1 MSHFD
6 DVAEEEMRWETEQEQ
21 QNIAG
26 CKRNISCSGEGSSAA
41 STMASKKQTQLDP
54 INLYFTKES
63 NEAMQQ
69 RNGKEAKVIDEA
81 KKKLRENA
89 VQKICRWMYD
99 AGLPFNAVNYKS
111 LGPAIE
117 AIGQYGPGM
126 KPPSF
131 YEVRVKYLKKAL
143 EHTNNILKAWEEDQA
158 KYGCSLMADGW
169 TDRKHRSLINFLVN
183 SPKGTKFVGSVDASS
198 YSHTAHCIDLMFEDF
213 FKVSNMKKTYEQAV
227 MINGYIYN
235 RSPLLDM
242 LRDFIAKRDMV
253 AGPLVKVLRLVDGE
267 KKPPMGYIYEA
278 MDRAKEAIAA
288 SFSKKNIDIIDA
300 RWDIQLHR
308 PLYAAGYY
316 LNPEFYYSNPSVEQD
331 KEVMGGLF
339 KCIERLIPDGDMQ
352 DKLIEELAFYKKAE
366 GFFGIPMAIR
376 QRSTRAPVHLVVKEI
391 GVFLKTALRRRYDA
405 RDTIDPIALD
415 DIDESNEWLFGRL
428 NLSEEDGDEENARV
442 FENDDLTWGD
452 VARASGVDEDAY
464 TFCPCHSK
472 VVKNTTSKASSS
484 KATKKASTSSKST
497 TKRHLIDEDE
507 EEEEM
512 NFDDTDEEDLD
523 CYKSNSDRENKT
535 NVDDEEEEIGE
546 DLDFD

>member
-1 MSHFD
+1 MREFIKKKQQVKDQINANPHFD
-6 DVAEEEMRWETEQEQ
+6 DVAEEEMRWKTEQEQ

-26 CKRNISCSGEGSSAA
+26 CKGNISCSGEGLSAA
-41 STMASKKQTQLDP
+41 STMASKKQTQLGP

-69 RNGKEAKVIDEA
+69 RKEKEAKVIDEA

-99 AGLPFNAVNYKS
+99 AGLPFNVVNYES

-126 KPPSF
+126 KPPSY
-131 YEVRVKYLKKAL
+131 YEIRVKYLKKEL
-143 EHTNNILKAWEEDQA
+143 EHTNNILKAWEEDQT
-158 KYGCSLMADGW
+158 KYECSLMADGW

-183 SPKGTKFVGSVDASS
+183 SPKGTKFIGSVDASS
-198 YSHTAHCIDLMFEDF
+198 YSHT
-213 FKVSNMKKTYEQAV
+213 
-227 MINGYIYN
+227 G
-235 RSPLLDM
+235 SPLLDM

-253 AGPLVKVLRLVDGE
+253 AGPLIKVLRLVDGE
-267 KKPPMGYIYEA
+267 KEPPMDYIYEA

-288 SFSKKNIDIIDA
+288 SFSNIEEKYQKKIDIIDA

-308 PLYAAGYY
+308 PLHAAGYY

-352 DKLIEELAFYKKAE
+352 DKLIEELAFYKKQKA
-366 GFFGIPMAIR
+366 F
-376 QRSTRAPVHLVVKEI
+376 LVSLWRLDKEARELQLHTKRRNRLEQKRLNDLVYI
-391 GVFLKTALRRRYDA
+391 KYNRALRRRYDA

-415 DIDESNEWLFGRL
+415 DIDESNEWLLGRL

-442 FENDDLTWGD
+442 FEDDDLTWGD

-464 TFCPCHSK
+464 TFRPRHSK

-484 KATKKASTSSKST
+484 KATKKASTSSKAT
-497 TKRHLIDEDE
+497 TKHHLIDEDE
-507 EEEEM
+507 EEEEI
-512 NFDDTDEEDLD
+512 NFDDTNEEDLD

-535 NVDDEEEEIGE
+535 NDDDEKEEIGE